1 MRPMS
6 RVAPV
11 AVAVALLALGAC
23 ACKGG
28 NGGEGT
34 GPGKSTGPGAVKDCD
49 DLRGSIEAIYRREP
63 APAPAAGE
71 DPAKAAALQKE
82 ILGDNV
88 DMVLTD
94 CRRQPGRIVPCI
106 KAAQS
111 VTQLEHDCLVPLDE
125 EGSEGTAFTGH

>member
-11 AVAVALLALGAC
+11 AFAVALLAIGAC

-28 NGGEGT
+28 GGSEGT
-34 GPGKSTGPGAVKDCD
+34 GPGKPSGPGAVKSCD
-49 DLRGSIEAIYRREP
+49 DLRGAIEAIYRREP

-71 DPAKAAALQKE
+71 DPAKAAALAQE
-82 ILGDNV
+82 ILSDNV
-88 DMVLTD
+88 DMVLAD
-94 CRRQPGRIVPCI
+94 CRRQPDRSVPCI

-111 VTQLEHDCLVPLDE
+111 VPQLEHDCLVPLDE
-125 EGSEGTAFTGH
+125 EGSEGTAFTGR